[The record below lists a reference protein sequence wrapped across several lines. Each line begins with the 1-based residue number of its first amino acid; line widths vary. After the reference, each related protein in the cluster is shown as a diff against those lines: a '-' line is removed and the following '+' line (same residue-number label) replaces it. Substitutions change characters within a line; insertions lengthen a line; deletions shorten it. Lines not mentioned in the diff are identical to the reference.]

1 MSEEINQEEKVEKMI
16 DDLVKRAKIASEE
29 YLKLDQKT
37 VDNITKAMS
46 MAGLE
51 HHMELAKMAVEETG
65 RGIYED
71 KITKNMFATE
81 YIYHSIKHEKTVGII
96 KENEEEGYVEI
107 AEPVGIIAGVTP
119 VTNPTSTTMF
129 KSIISAKTR
138 NVIIFGFHPSAQK
151 CSSKAAEI
159 LRDAA
164 VKAGAPKD
172 CILWIEEPSILA
184 TRLLMNHPGVNLI
197 LATGGTGM
205 VKSAYS
211 CGKPALGVGPGNVP
225 CYIDKTAKL
234 RTSVNDLVL
243 SKAFDNGMIC
253 ASEQAVLVDRDIYE
267 EFEKLM
273 KEDGCYFVSPEEKN
287 KLQESMFEKTEE
299 YGYKLKSHVP
309 GQSPCTIAKEAGFE
323 VPEDTKVLVVYED
336 GIGEGY
342 PFSKEKLS
350 PVLTYYIVND
360 SEEGISKA
368 EKLLEYGGL
377 GHSAVIH
384 SEDKATILKFSKTM
398 KAGRIIVNS
407 PSTHGA
413 IGDIYNT
420 NMPSLTLG
428 CGSYGSNSTTAN
440 VSSVNLINIKRVA
453 KRRVNMQWFKVPE
466 KIYFEAGSIS
476 YLEKMPN
483 IEVYSIR
490 IYNRSLTADEI
501 SKNYEEDKR
510 RFQIED
516 IKDNPS
522 ASELGYVSNGLMCLY
537 DGEYNSEFGKSKKT
551 KTWYDLSKN
560 NNNATLKNFDFNKT
574 SGWTGNSLLLDGKND
589 WVSMQKIYNNNMTVE
604 IALKMLNEKDGK
616 KLYVID
622 NYESGG
628 MGIEKNTSGYMLG
641 AVNVDGSY
649 YTALSNNKI
658 NDNTKYSLTLQY
670 DGSNILY
677 RENDIKYNTYA
688 EGRIKEP
695 INSTRFVLGVNASG
709 ENYDNMESSEA
720 FNNFGVYSVR
730 IYNRALTDEEISQ
743 NYNVDKE
750 RFGI

>member
-1 MSEEINQEEKVEKMI
+1 MKKNIRNKGI
-16 DDLVKRAKIASEE
+16 TLIALV
-29 YLKLDQKT
+29 
-37 VDNITKAMS
+37 IT
-46 MAGLE
+46 
-51 HHMELAKMAVEETG
+51 
-65 RGIYED
+65 
-71 KITKNMFATE
+71 
-81 YIYHSIKHEKTVGII
+81 II
-96 KENEEEGYVEI
+96 
-107 AEPVGIIAGVTP
+107 
-119 VTNPTSTTMF
+119 
-129 KSIISAKTR
+129 
-138 NVIIFGFHPSAQK
+138 
-151 CSSKAAEI
+151 I
-159 LRDAA
+159 L
-164 VKAGAPKD
+164 
-172 CILWIEEPSILA
+172 
-184 TRLLMNHPGVNLI
+184 LI
-197 LATGGTGM
+197 LAGISIQAIINNNLIQNATTATEIYN
-205 VKSAYS
+205 KEQAKEKLIRTLNSLAISKYRD
-211 CGKPALGVGPGNVP
+211 KNYNDKE
-225 CYIDKTAKL
+225 YIDNQIKKDGMSIDSDDIVTVNKYKFKIDREKL
-234 RTSVNDLVL
+234 EIIEEAGKEEL
-243 SKAFDNGMIC
+243 SD
-253 ASEQAVLVDRDIYE
+253 
-267 EFEKLM
+267 FEKLQSSYVQ
-273 KEDGCYFVSPEEKN
+273 DGLVCWYDGIYNTVSGHDKN
-287 KLQESMFEKTEE
+287 ATVWQDLT
-299 YGYKLKSHVP
+299 GNNNNGTLKNINNTDDSGWTSNSLILDGIDDWVQMTQIP
-309 GQSPCTIAKEAGFE
+309 AS
-323 VPEDTKVLVVYED
+323 ED
-336 GIGEGY
+336 GITVEIVAKVLDVSEGSQENY
-342 PFSKEKLS
+342 ICNYESGGIGITQNLGKIRESAYIEKY
-350 PVLTYYIVND
+350 VGFYD
-360 SEEGISKA
+360 
-368 EKLLEYGGL
+368 EK
-377 GHSAVIH
+377 
-384 SEDKATILKFSKTM
+384 
-398 KAGRIIVNS
+398 
-407 PSTHGA
+407 
-413 IGDIYNT
+413 
-420 NMPSLTLG
+420 
-428 CGSYGSNSTTAN
+428 
-440 VSSVNLINIKRVA
+440 NIKIS
-453 KRRVNMQWFKVPE
+453 Q
-466 KIYFEAGSIS
+466 IYSMSTGVDKKNETMYSSINNNKQIS
-476 YLEKMPN
+476 IFGGQYSEPQNNTVFVIGTNPNGNQSDLPTGEKMPN

-574 SGWTGNSLLLDGKND
+574 SGWTENSLLLDGKND
-589 WVSMQKIYNNNMTVE
+589 WVSMQKIYNNNMTIE
-604 IALKMLNEKDGK
+604 IALKILNEKDGK

-720 FNNFGVYSVR
+720 FNNFEVYSVR

>member
-1 MSEEINQEEKVEKMI
+1 MEKNIRNKGI
-16 DDLVKRAKIASEE
+16 TLIALV
-29 YLKLDQKT
+29 
-37 VDNITKAMS
+37 IT
-46 MAGLE
+46 
-51 HHMELAKMAVEETG
+51 
-65 RGIYED
+65 
-71 KITKNMFATE
+71 
-81 YIYHSIKHEKTVGII
+81 II
-96 KENEEEGYVEI
+96 
-107 AEPVGIIAGVTP
+107 
-119 VTNPTSTTMF
+119 
-129 KSIISAKTR
+129 
-138 NVIIFGFHPSAQK
+138 
-151 CSSKAAEI
+151 I
-159 LRDAA
+159 L
-164 VKAGAPKD
+164 
-172 CILWIEEPSILA
+172 
-184 TRLLMNHPGVNLI
+184 LI
-197 LATGGTGM
+197 LAGISIQAIINNNLIQNATTATEIYN
-205 VKSAYS
+205 KEQAKEKLIQTLNSLAISKYRD
-211 CGKPALGVGPGNVP
+211 KNYNDKE
-225 CYIDKTAKL
+225 YIDNQIKKDGMSIDSDDIVTVNKYKFKIDREKL
-234 RTSVNDLVL
+234 EIIEEAGKEEL
-243 SKAFDNGMIC
+243 SD
-253 ASEQAVLVDRDIYE
+253 
-267 EFEKLM
+267 FEKLQSSYVQ
-273 KEDGCYFVSPEEKN
+273 DGLVCWYDGIYNTVSGHDKN
-287 KLQESMFEKTEE
+287 ATVWQDLT
-299 YGYKLKSHVP
+299 GNNNNGTLKNINNTDDSGWTSNSLILDGIDDWVQMTQIP
-309 GQSPCTIAKEAGFE
+309 AS
-323 VPEDTKVLVVYED
+323 ED
-336 GIGEGY
+336 GITVEIVAKVLDVSEGSQENY
-342 PFSKEKLS
+342 ICNYESGGIGITQNLGKIRESAYIEKY
-350 PVLTYYIVND
+350 VGFYD
-360 SEEGISKA
+360 
-368 EKLLEYGGL
+368 EK
-377 GHSAVIH
+377 
-384 SEDKATILKFSKTM
+384 
-398 KAGRIIVNS
+398 
-407 PSTHGA
+407 
-413 IGDIYNT
+413 
-420 NMPSLTLG
+420 
-428 CGSYGSNSTTAN
+428 
-440 VSSVNLINIKRVA
+440 NIKIS
-453 KRRVNMQWFKVPE
+453 Q
-466 KIYFEAGSIS
+466 IYSMSTGVDKKNETMYSSINNNKQIS
-476 YLEKMPN
+476 IFGGQYSEPQNNTVFVIGTNPNGNQSDLPTGEKMPN

-589 WVSMQKIYNNNMTVE
+589 WVSMQKIYNNNMTLE
-604 IALKMLNEKDGK
+604 IALKILNEKDGK

-720 FNNFGVYSVR
+720 FNNFEVYSVR